1 MKAIALLAALLAF
14 ALPAKAEVDSKL
26 AETKAYFFG
35 FIYGSGPTLYGV
47 VQDEEI
53 TKDYANY
60 SMSRLLEELPKR
72 VEDKDFTTA
81 LNIAF
86 DAVRNADSCRDVY
99 Q

>member
-60 SMSRLLEELPKR
+60 FLSELVEELSKR
-72 VEDKDFTTA
+72 VQHKDVKTILYRA
-81 LNIAF
+81 LIA
-86 DAVRNADSCRDVY
+86 
-99 Q
+99 